1 MKKLT
6 LIIITILLTSAIWC
20 GIFDSEFEKN
30 IKYLSREE
38 LEDIA
43 IQQQKDFEK
52 IKTDYNKLYKNYIKY
67 FEAYKSVTKRPV
79 LLANIHFSM
88 SAGVSAIVNY
98 DNPLKSNIDLNVNG
112 SFYFK
117 YMKYSIGYMP
127 ANKIFYLSVGVFY

>member
-1 MKKLT
+1 M
-6 LIIITILLTSAIWC
+6 TIFLTSAIWC
-20 GIFDSEFEKN
+20 NIFKSDFEKGIEN
-30 IKYLSREE
+30 LTA
-38 LEDIA
+38 EDMKQLLID
-43 IQQQKDFEK
+43 QHDQFEK
-52 IKTDYNKLYKNYIKY
+52 IKADYNKLYKNYIKY